1 MSASKDTVL
10 SKKNRKL
17 LRINMG
23 VVFLFITAIGVLFYF
38 LFGPFIAIPAVIVL
52 IANSPFSVPAAH
64 ALILSRFGGR
74 VSFVCPE
81 GLNFKLPFIDSAK
94 NGYLRSLKLK
104 TMQITFFFFS
114 KDKRKMELK
123 ALIRYQTNPHILNQD
138 NKLPRM
144 IDVDQN
150 EITDGLRS
158 KVESVIGKLGR
169 TYSWDDFHGNSVGVE
184 YYLWS
189 VLGLIRPIHVRPREF
204 FGKEV
209 EEESIIN
216 FDEDYPG
223 LLEKLDK
230 YLPEGSNEVSADK
243 RLEFYKE
250 FSGPIGEVLRA
261 HQNLNVFSKDEEAYG
276 IDVLEFTL
284 EELGVTETTEKAMES
299 DRNAKV
305 ISTAVRRTAREIL
318 DNLPGVSPQRA
329 LTSAEAAS
337 GVAKQT
343 NYIVEG
349 GEHKP
354 LVLLGRET

>member
-1 MSASKDTVL
+1 
-10 SKKNRKL
+10 
-17 LRINMG
+17 
-23 VVFLFITAIGVLFYF
+23 
-38 LFGPFIAIPAVIVL
+38 VIVVL
-52 IANSPFSVPAAH
+52 ILNSLFTVPAAY
-64 ALILSRFGGR
+64 ALVLNRFGGR

-94 NGYLRSLKLK
+94 NGYLHSLKLK
-104 TMQITFFFFS
+104 TMRITFFFFS

-123 ALIRYQTNPHILNQD
+123 ALIRYQTNPHILNRE
-138 NKLPRM
+138 NLLPRM

-169 TYSWDDFHGNSVGVE
+169 TRSWEDFHGNSVGVE

-204 FGKEV
+204 FEEKV
-209 EEESIIN
+209 EEESVIN
-216 FDEDYPG
+216 FDKDYPG
-223 LLEKLDK
+223 LLEKLDE
-230 YLPEGSNEVSADK
+230 YLPENSNEVSADR

-318 DNLPGVSPQRA
+318 DDLPGVSPQRA

-337 GVAKQT
+337 GVAEQT
-343 NYIVEG
+343 NYVVEG

-354 LVLLGRET
+354 LVLLGKGA